1 MSSTC
6 TKEKKKKE
14 KKEGKKGVKKAKKKK
29 KKKRKVKGVCKSQT
43 VAKQRFGL
51 VVFRV

>member
-1 MSSTC
+1 LY
-6 TKEKKKKE
+6 KRGKKKE
-14 KKEGKKGVKKAKKKK
+14 KKEGKKVVKKA

-43 VAKQRFGL
+43 VAKQWFGL